1 MSTSAPLSGPGQP
14 PAPRRRVMSTGTV
27 IFLIA
32 AGAILRFAVAPGSP
46 HGLNVHVVGIVLMLA
61 GVLGLLVALLVRRPL
76 NRHPLGQSR
85 RRQENE
91 DPGSTE
97 IKEAAAARVAAVL
110 ENDGSQPPPEQ
121 PSRA

>member
-1 MSTSAPLSGPGQP
+1 MSTSAPRSGPGQP
-14 PAPRRRVMSTGTV
+14 PAARRRVMSTGTI

-32 AGAILRFAVAPGSP
+32 VGAILRFAVAPGSP
-46 HGLNVHVVGIVLMLA
+46 HGLNVHVVGIVLMLT
-61 GVLGLLVALLVRRPL
+61 GILGLLVSLLVRRPL
-76 NRHPLGQSR
+76 NQRPPG
-85 RRQENE
+85 RRQESE

-110 ENDGSQPPPEQ
+110 ENDGPEPSPEQ

>member
-1 MSTSAPLSGPGQP
+1 MSTSAPPSGPGQP
-14 PAPRRRVMSTGTV
+14 PAARRRVMSTGMV

-61 GVLGLLVALLVRRPL
+61 GVLGLLVSLLVRRSP
-76 NRHPLGQSR
+76 NQRRPAQV
-85 RRQENE
+85 RRQESE

-110 ENDGSQPPPEQ
+110 ENDEFQPPPEQ

>member
-1 MSTSAPLSGPGQP
+1 MSTSAPRSGPGQP
-14 PAPRRRVMSTGTV
+14 PAARRRVMSTGMI

-46 HGLNVHVVGIVLMLA
+46 LGLNVHVVGVVLMLA
-61 GVLGLLVALLVRRPL
+61 GVLGLLLSLLVRHPL
-76 NRHPLGQSR
+76 NQRPAGPG
-85 RRQENE
+85 RRQESE

-110 ENDGSQPPPEQ
+110 ETDGSQPSPEQ

>member
-14 PAPRRRVMSTGTV
+14 PAARRRVMRTGTV

-76 NRHPLGQSR
+76 NRRPLGQGR

-91 DPGSTE
+91 DPGLTE

-110 ENDGSQPPPEQ
+110 ENDGPEPSPEQ

>member
-1 MSTSAPLSGPGQP
+1 MSTSAPRSGPGQP
-14 PAPRRRVMSTGTV
+14 QAVRRRVMSTGTV

-61 GVLGLLVALLVRRPL
+61 GVLGLLVSLLARRPL
-76 NRHPLGQSR
+76 NQRPPRPG
-85 RRQENE
+85 RRQESE

-110 ENDGSQPPPEQ
+110 ENDGPQPPPEQ